1 MLGRA
6 DPVVCI
12 AGSGLPADVKRKVT
26 STQGKPVL
34 DEGAFQ
40 QLLAAVYILQEQHDR
55 LLEKEPKADC
65 AALWNGAIAES
76 VRPIQQVVPLTPE
89 RVAVTVL
96 PLEPVIPVAQADV
109 EPLAPQNDSVIP
121 PGTAYQLS
129 VLASQ
134 LEALIQQQ
142 IRTDS
147 EGTTRLP
154 VAVAR
159 EIPAEEQQA
168 VAYHAAD
175 REKAGFEQ
183 PQSEPAKLIPLVRRV
198 VPSGTSILPH
208 KIRISHGKEFFWGTA
223 TVFAVAAV
231 LFLLLGASVHRL
243 SPFPGGLAPSSGVA
257 QQQTPFHGTTAKESV
272 ATKPVEPFVLSDQ
285 PPARVEN
292 SGSSDRRGVKSNSL
306 HSTSGS
312 EAHLVAEEN
321 ARLASEVETRIRA
334 DRRQQVTQVQ
344 VRASHGIVTLLGD
357 VGSDAERVAAAQDAA
372 QVRGI
377 DALVNNLQVI
387 SPSPTGA
394 LQKPPASVAPIVRGP
409 AAESSPAEAISSST
423 SRRTTASSNLHP
435 TDSKIFGVS
444 PSSSPVSTSAM
455 TTPLSEPEQITV
467 PYGTDLAVRLT
478 ETLSSDLNQPG
489 DSFLASLASPI
500 VIGDR
505 VIVPE
510 GAAVKGRI
518 VDARKARR
526 FGGRSALVIEVTH
539 LAYNGRTYE
548 LRSSQYA
555 RQGASRNAYAAAAIT
570 GGTGVGAIIGTVVG
584 RGKGAAVGAVLGAAA
599 GTGVQA
605 VTKPVPAQLPAESTL
620 SLRLET
626 ALKVIPSSTLQRVQ
640 SAGPVFSQEPFS
652 SDDRPVL
659 KHRAGRPLPGTNT
672 NTPGASQTSDKDSQ
686 QAPSPRHN

>member
-1 MLGRA
+1 
-6 DPVVCI
+6 
-12 AGSGLPADVKRKVT
+12 VKRKAT

-55 LLEKEPKADC
+55 LLPKADC
-65 AALWNGAIAES
+65 AALWNGAIAEN
-76 VRPIQQVVPLTPE
+76 VRPIQQVVPLAPK
-89 RVAVTVL
+89 RVTVPVL
-96 PLEPVIPVAQADV
+96 PLEAVIPVAQADV

-121 PGTAYQLS
+121 SGTAYQLS

-147 EGTTRLP
+147 EWTTRLP

-168 VAYHAAD
+168 VAYHAEG
-175 REKAGFEQ
+175 RGKAGFEQ
-183 PQSEPAKLIPLVRRV
+183 PQSQPAQLIPLVRRV
-198 VPSGTSILPH
+198 VPSGTSILSH
-208 KIRISHGKEFFWGTA
+208 KIRISQGKEFFWRTA

-231 LFLLLGASVHRL
+231 LFLLLGASVHRPL

-272 ATKPVEPFVLSDQ
+272 ATKPVEPLVLSDQ

-292 SGSSDRRGVKSNSL
+292 SGSSDRRGVKSNTFN
-306 HSTSGS
+306 STSGS

-321 ARLASEVETRIRA
+321 ASLASEVENRIRA
-334 DRRQQVTQVQ
+334 DRRQQMTQVQ
-344 VRASHGIVTLLGD
+344 VRASHGIVTLLGH

-372 QVRGI
+372 KVGGI
-377 DALVNNLQVI
+377 EALVNNLRVI
-387 SPSPTGA
+387 THPQSPTGA

-423 SRRTTASSNLHP
+423 SRGTMASSNPHP
-435 TDSKIFGVS
+435 TDSKVFGVS
-444 PSSSPVSTSAM
+444 SSSSPVSISAM
-455 TTPLSEPEQITV
+455 KTPLSEPEQITV

-489 DSFLASLASPI
+489 DTFLASLASPI
-500 VIGDR
+500 LIGDR
-505 VIVPE
+505 VVVPE

-526 FGGRSALVIEVTH
+526 FGGRSALIIEVTH

-584 RGKGAAVGAVLGAAA
+584 RGKGAAIGAVLGAAA

-605 VTKPVPAQLPAESTL
+605 VTKLAPAQLPAESTL

-626 ALKVIPSSTLQRVQ
+626 PLKVIPLQQAQ
-640 SAGPVFSQEPFS
+640 SAGPDFPQDPFS

-659 KHRAGRPLPGTNT
+659 KQRLDTLPDA
-672 NTPGASQTSDKDSQ
+672 NTPGSSPTSNKGSQ
-686 QAPSPRHN
+686 QAPSPLQPPHN